1 MGQWIQ
7 RLGIQEI
14 EGVGVV
20 MPEVECT
27 GKKVHPTLTW
37 RAIGLW
43 LLAIMLL
50 GCQVQA
56 RTPPVTVTPPPGG
69 TPQATPLPT
78 PIIGTTVVAEGR
90 LASPYPKLALAFEG
104 SVSGRVLSITV
115 KAGDPVSAGALLAIL
130 DDTEAQREVRD
141 AQQALDR
148 AMADRERALAQWER
162 DVVDAEQALASAQR
176 ALQVAQLNYSKTGI
190 EEASTSLAHARATEA
205 DASEAYNQSL
215 NRPQDTAETRETYYE
230 TLQNAIRD
238 RELAEMRLADAQ
250 DSYQASYVELQAKEA
265 DVVKAERNLAAL
277 EDGIDPTYDRAVE
290 DAEQRLAQ
298 AQDALEDTR
307 LTAPWEAVVLS
318 VDVAPQAQVGAGTPV
333 VTLLSL
339 EDGLRFITENLSE
352 QHVADIRPGQRAI
365 VTLRT
370 FVETPLEGTVE
381 AVVPQVDSQTSAG
394 SSAQTTDARF
404 TVRVQVAPT
413 DLNLLP
419 GLTGRA
425 EILTQEDGRQ

>member
-1 MGQWIQ
+1 MI
-7 RLGIQEI
+7 
-14 EGVGVV
+14 
-20 MPEVECT
+20 T
-27 GKKVHPTLTW
+27 AKPT
-37 RAIGLW
+37 
-43 LLAIMLL
+43 
-50 GCQVQA
+50 
-56 RTPPVTVTPPPGG
+56 GG
-69 TPQATPLPT
+69 TPQVTPLPT
-78 PIIGTTVVAEGR
+78 PIMGTTVVAEGK

-115 KAGDPVSAGALLAIL
+115 KAGDVVSAGALLAVL
-130 DDTEAQREVRD
+130 DATEAQREVQD

-148 AMADRERALAQWER
+148 AIADRARALAQWER
-162 DVVDAEQALASAQR
+162 DVVDAEQALATAQR

-205 DASEAYNQSL
+205 DAADAYNQSL

-277 EDGIDPTYDRAVE
+277 EDGIDPVYDRAVE
-290 DAEQRLAQ
+290 DAEQRLSQ

-318 VDVAPQAQVGAGTPV
+318 VDIAPQAQVSAGTPV

-352 QHVADIRPGQRAI
+352 QHVADVRPGQRAI

-381 AVVPQVDSQTSAG
+381 AVVPQVDSQVSAG
-394 SSAQTTDARF
+394 GAQTTDARF
-404 TVRVQVAPT
+404 TVRVQLAST

-419 GLTGRA
+419 GLTGRV
-425 EILTQEDGRQ
+425 EILTQGDSGQ

>member
-1 MGQWIQ
+1 
-7 RLGIQEI
+7 
-14 EGVGVV
+14 
-20 MPEVECT
+20 
-27 GKKVHPTLTW
+27 
-37 RAIGLW
+37 
-43 LLAIMLL
+43 
-50 GCQVQA
+50 
-56 RTPPVTVTPPPGG
+56 
-69 TPQATPLPT
+69 
-78 PIIGTTVVAEGR
+78 VVAEGR

-115 KAGDPVSAGALLAIL
+115 KAGDAVSAGALLAVL

-148 AMADRERALAQWER
+148 AIADRERALAQWER
-162 DVVDAEQALASAQR
+162 DVVDAEQALASAQW

-205 DASEAYNQSL
+205 DAAEAYNQSL

-238 RELAEMRLADAQ
+238 RELAELRLADAQ

-318 VDVAPQAQVGAGTPV
+318 VDVAPQAQVSAGTPV

-339 EDGLRFITENLSE
+339 QDGLRFITENLSE

-404 TVRVQVAPT
+404 TVRLQLAPT

-425 EILTQEDGRQ
+425 EILTQENGRQ